1 MRQVGWVLAFWRDV
15 ASDFSVFHRI
25 RAVGHTDEVDA
36 PTFFALAHRLDVY
49 GGAVALR
56 VAQQHERNAAGAQ
69 GGVGA
74 PMEFDEY
81 FAGRRI
87 QLIEAATRMGGG
99 DPDAGP

>member
-15 ASDFSVFHRI
+15 ASDFSAFHRI
-25 RAVGHTDEVDA
+25 RAVERTDEVDA
-36 PTFFALAHRLDVY
+36 PTFFALAHRLDAY

-56 VAQQHERNAAGAQ
+56 VAQQRARDAQRSQ

-81 FAGRRI
+81 FAGRHA
-87 QLIEAATRMGGG
+87 QLIEAAGRMEGG
-99 DPDAGP
+99 DPDAGS